1 MAYVFLKDI
10 QNMPDAYSIV
20 IKFQALIQAR
30 FWTQTDTCTHI
41 YMHIC
46 VYMFAYISAY
56 MNMCALVNG
65 LNENIFSH
73 R

>member
-10 QNMPDAYSIV
+10 QNMPDAYCIV
-20 IKFQALIQAR
+20 IKFQALSQES

-46 VYMFAYISAY
+46 LYIFVYIIAY
-56 MNMCALVNG
+56 MNIYALVNG
-65 LNENIFSH
+65 LN
-73 R
+73 